1 MFGWRTLRR
10 RRHMDLRQRQ
20 LSPLTPIGRWLKRR
34 LGLNQRESEKLDDFF
49 YSLHGAQAP
58 LLLLDYDGTL
68 ADFRINRFDARPWAG
83 IRELLTVIQRDN
95 RTRLTV
101 ITGRPAGEINPM
113 LQLPEPVEVWGL
125 HGAERLF
132 TDGTREMQE
141 APPEACA
148 KLDELRV
155 QLRR

>member
-1 MFGWRTLRR
+1 M
-10 RRHMDLRQRQ
+10 RQD
-20 LSPLTPIGRWLKRR
+20 
-34 LGLNQRESEKLDDFF
+34 LNQRETDQLEDFF
-49 YSLHGAQAP
+49 YSLNGAKAP

-83 IRELLTVIQRDN
+83 VRELLSVIQKDN
-95 RTRLTV
+95 RTRLTI

-132 TDGTREMQE
+132 TDGTPGDAGSSAGSMRQ
-141 APPEACA
+141 AG
-148 KLDELRV
+148 
-155 QLRR
+155 